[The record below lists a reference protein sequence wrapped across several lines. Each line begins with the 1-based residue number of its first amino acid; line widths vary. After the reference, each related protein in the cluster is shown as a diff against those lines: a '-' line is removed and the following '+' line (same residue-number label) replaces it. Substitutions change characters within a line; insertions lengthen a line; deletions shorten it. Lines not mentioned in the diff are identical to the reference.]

1 MLGRKDFTRDEIDR
15 AKAVIDQQLA
25 TYRTL
30 AAATSARGDAEAA
43 LAAFEAPFFDG
54 LLLALDRCFVHR
66 VRAVSGKDANPL
78 NEVEVLVE
86 SLLVGDALRTNKV
99 IKWVPESTVL
109 GLADCDPIA
118 LSEAQFTALADAFFT
133 ELESRFL
140 AV

>member
-15 AKAVIDQQLA
+15 AKAVIDQQLTAYRALASA
-25 TYRTL
+25 TPGG
-30 AAATSARGDAEAA
+30 AGEAT
-43 LAAFEAPFFDG
+43 LAAFESHLFDN
-54 LLLALDRCFVHR
+54 LVLTLDRFFVHR

-86 SLLVGDALRTNKV
+86 SLLVGDVLRTNKV
-99 IKWVPESTVL
+99 IKWLPENTVL
-109 GLADCDPIA
+109 GLADGDPIA
-118 LSEAQFTALADAFFT
+118 LTEAQFTALADAFFT